1 MWQLEICLTYV
12 FPLSKLSLVIHK
24 SLAYMQLHWGREKT
38 NDMSL
43 LAIIKT
49 GGKQYLVREGQELRI
64 EKLENESGESV
75 EFDALLLSEEDGSQL
90 KIGNPIIGG
99 ARVSAKVKE
108 QGRADK
114 VSVIKYKPKV
124 RYRRNVGHRQPF
136 TLIQIIKIAAS

>member
-1 MWQLEICLTYV
+1 MRIALGPRITRAM
-12 FPLSKLSLVIHK
+12 SI
-24 SLAYMQLHWGREKT
+24 LAV
-38 NDMSL
+38 
-43 LAIIKT
+43 IKT

-64 EKLENESGESV
+64 EKIDGEQGASV

-90 KIGNPIIGG
+90 QVGSPTIGG
-99 ARVSAKVKE
+99 AKVSAKVQE

-136 TLIQIIKIAAS
+136 TLIKIEKIAAK

>member
-1 MWQLEICLTYV
+1 
-12 FPLSKLSLVIHK
+12 
-24 SLAYMQLHWGREKT
+24 MQLHWGREKT